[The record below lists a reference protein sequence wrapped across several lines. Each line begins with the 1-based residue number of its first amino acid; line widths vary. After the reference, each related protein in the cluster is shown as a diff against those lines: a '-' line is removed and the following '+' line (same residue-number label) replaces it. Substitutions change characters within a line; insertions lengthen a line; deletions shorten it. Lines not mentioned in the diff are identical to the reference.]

1 MELMTVPEQ
10 QADPRT
16 GGAADDALVRRHV
29 ADVASSLNERLAD
42 LTRAM
47 RDLLSTRIDELGGD
61 PRLVDLLGASIEG
74 NIDNIFYSLQHG
86 IGVDRIEPPT
96 AAIEYARRLAQRGVP
111 VNALVRA
118 YRLGQ
123 QNLLEGLFAESAA
136 HEAAPDIKM
145 RAHEQ
150 IMSMTFDY
158 IDSISQQVVTVY
170 EVERERWLADRN
182 TVRAS
187 LVQDLVDG
195 RRNDSGQTE
204 AALGY
209 RLLGVAHLGLILWSD
224 DAQDEGQAVV
234 DPLKVFDTA
243 LGALSR
249 RFGGGRS
256 TLLLARDSTSAWAWI
271 SVAGPETPA
280 PEEIRAVL
288 KTVPDA
294 PHVAVGTAHAGV
306 DGFRRTHAEAVQAQR
321 VAVVAQRSGSRITC
335 YGSAGL
341 SIAALVCHNL
351 DEVRD
356 WVHQTL
362 GPLAGDD
369 EQHERLRE
377 TVRVL
382 LEHGGSYTAAADA
395 LCMHRN
401 TVRYRISRAEAELG
415 HMITTNRQSTDVA
428 LTLCHWLGRAVLTPV
443 P

>member
-1 MELMTVPEQ
+1 MSSGITSAQ
-10 QADPRT
+10 QVDAAA
-16 GGAADDALVRRHV
+16 GGSADDALVRRHV
-29 ADVASSLNERLAD
+29 ADVASALNEKLAD
-42 LTRAM
+42 VTRAM
-47 RDLLSTRIDELGGD
+47 RDLLSTRIDELAGD

-86 IGVDRIEPPT
+86 ISVDRMEPPT

-123 QNLLEGLFAESAA
+123 QNLLEGLFAQSAA
-136 HEAAPDIKM
+136 REATLDVKM
-145 RAHEQ
+145 RAQEQ
-150 IMSMTFDY
+150 IMTMTFDY
-158 IDSISQQVVTVY
+158 IDSISQQVVSVY

-195 RRNDSGQTE
+195 RSNDSGPTE

-209 RLLGVAHLGLILWSD
+209 RLRGVAHLGLILWSED
-224 DAQDEGQAVV
+224 VDGDGRTDA
-234 DPLKVFDTA
+234 DPLKTFDTA
-243 LGALSR
+243 LAALSR
-249 RFGGGRS
+249 RFGAGRS
-256 TLLLARDSTSAWAWI
+256 NLLLARDSTSAWAWV
-271 SVAGPETPA
+271 SLTGLETPS
-280 PEEIRAVL
+280 PEEVRAVL

-294 PHVAVGTAHAGV
+294 PHVAVGTAHEGV
-306 DGFRRTHAEAVQAQR
+306 GGFRRTHAEAVRAQR
-321 VAVVAQRSGSRITC
+321 VAVVAQPSGSRITC
-335 YGSAGL
+335 YGAAGL
-341 SIAALVCHNL
+341 SLAALVCHNL
-351 DEVRD
+351 DEVRE
-356 WVHQTL
+356 WVSETL

-401 TVRYRISRAEAELG
+401 TVRYRIGRAEAELG
-415 HMITTNRQSTDVA
+415 HPITTSRQSTDVA
-428 LTLCHWLGRAVLTPV
+428 LALCHWLGRAVLTPA

>member
-1 MELMTVPEQ
+1 MNPMIVPEQ
-10 QADPRT
+10 QGEAR

-29 ADVASSLNERLAD
+29 AEVASALNEKLGD
-42 LTRAM
+42 VTRAM

-61 PRLVDLLGASIEG
+61 PRLVELLGASIEG

-86 IGVDRIEPPT
+86 ISVDRMEPPT

-123 QNLLEGLFAESAA
+123 QNLLEGLFAESAGR
-136 HEAAPDIKM
+136 EARPDVKM

-150 IMSMTFDY
+150 IMTMTFDY
-158 IDSISQQVVTVY
+158 IDLISQQVVTVY

-187 LVQDLVDG
+187 LVQDLVEG
-195 RRNDSGQTE
+195 RSNDSSHTE

-209 RLLGVAHLGLILWSD
+209 RLRGVAHLGLILWSD
-224 DAQDEGQAVV
+224 DADGDG
-234 DPLKVFDTA
+234 DPLKAFDATLA
-243 LGALSR
+243 AFSR
-249 RFGGGRS
+249 KFGGGRS
-256 TLLLARDSTSAWAWI
+256 NLLLARDSTSAWAWV
-271 SVAGPETPA
+271 SLPGLETPS
-280 PEEIRAVL
+280 PEEVRAVL

-294 PHVAVGTAHAGV
+294 PHVAVGTAYAGV

-321 VAVVAQRSGSRITC
+321 VAVVAQPSGSRITC

-341 SIAALVCHNL
+341 SLAALVCHNL

-356 WVHQTL
+356 WVHETL

-401 TVRYRISRAEAELG
+401 TVRYRIGRAEAELG
-415 HMITTNRQSTDVA
+415 HPIMTSRQSTDVA
-428 LTLCHWLGRAVLTPV
+428 LTLCHWLGGAVLTPV